1 MYAMDIQSFWVCF
14 PSKRHHKVFMQQS
27 ETVEQYSTTTYF
39 NALEI
44 TEQAGAIL
52 IEFTIPV
59 YIIASSRDS

>member
-1 MYAMDIQSFWVCF
+1 
-14 PSKRHHKVFMQQS
+14 MQQS